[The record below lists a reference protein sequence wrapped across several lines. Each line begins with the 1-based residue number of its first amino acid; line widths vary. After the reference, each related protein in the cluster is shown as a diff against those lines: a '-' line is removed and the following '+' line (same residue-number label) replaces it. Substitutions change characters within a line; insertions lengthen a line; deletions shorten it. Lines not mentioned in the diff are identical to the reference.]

1 MLGYYNRSVIL
12 TYIGLICALVGCRCA
27 MVGETFAAL
36 LCLLICGVCDMFDG
50 TIARATKRSAEE
62 KVFGIQID
70 SLCDLVS
77 FGILPAILLLSV
89 YHSTLS
95 IIVASL
101 FVLAAVIRL
110 AFFNVHE
117 QIRQQTSDGDKTG
130 SRGLPV
136 TFSAWII
143 PTAFLFRPLSFK
155 WFPLFLAAVML
166 LTAIAFVVDFHLKKP
181 KNKPLLYGAGCLWL
195 ILLGIGLYFQWMNF
209 WPI

>member
-12 TYIGLICALVGCRCA
+12 TYIGLISAVVGCSCA
-27 MVGETFAAL
+27 MVDNTLAAL
-36 LCLLICGVCDMFDG
+36 ICLLICGVCDMFDG
-50 TIARATKRSAEE
+50 TIARATKRNEEE

-77 FGILPAILLLSV
+77 FGVLPAVLLLSV
-89 YHSTLS
+89 YRSILS

-143 PTAFLFRPLSFK
+143 PSVFLFRPLSFK
-155 WFPLFLAAVML
+155 WFPLFLTAVML

-181 KNKPLLYGAGCLWL
+181 KNKPLLYGAGCLW
-195 ILLGIGLYFQWMNF
+195 IIALGVGLYHQWLF
-209 WPI
+209 